1 VEGVTVVGLT
11 TGGSVPAV
19 SFVGCRCVRSG
30 MTHRKESR
38 STAKNSFASPP
49 VETRQC
55 PLHYPDPRLPTC
67 IQPAIARSCRRKPPP
82 LMLSTPTRAPSHLL
96 PAMLE
101 QASHGHWCLCTASLL
116 VEENSGACSTRHESP
131 SRLLRR
137 FRRRAPP
144 RKGACG
150 LPNHRTSLLF
160 LTALQEFETRLLL
173 CRPKRIA
180 RLKPNR

>member
-1 VEGVTVVGLT
+1 MSQQALGGWQEAGL
-11 TGGSVPAV
+11 
-19 SFVGCRCVRSG
+19 RWRSG
-30 MTHRKESR
+30 PPAGRLFPSR
-38 STAKNSFASPP
+38 ATLRA
-49 VETRQC
+49 
-55 PLHYPDPRLPTC
+55 RLMG
-67 IQPAIARSCRRKPPP
+67 QPAIGSEHSCRWKAP

-101 QASHGHWCLCTASLL
+101 QAIHGHRCLCNALLL
-116 VEENSGACSTRHESP
+116 VEENWGACSTRHESP